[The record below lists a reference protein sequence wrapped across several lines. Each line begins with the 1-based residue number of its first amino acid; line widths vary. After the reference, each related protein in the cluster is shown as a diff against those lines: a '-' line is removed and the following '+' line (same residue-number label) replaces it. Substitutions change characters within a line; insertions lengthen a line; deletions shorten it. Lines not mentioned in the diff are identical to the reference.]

1 MLFQWAFY
9 VNKGQGIIAFGVQN
23 KDGAISKFNTAEKAY
38 QQTPFTGF
46 RTFVK
51 GSRDEGTRSF
61 MHMPFFPKRFTS
73 SKLKPVRNMMIGM
86 SEMEIEEISSEFG
99 LKTNVLYFTVP
110 DEEFASL
117 VRTTTFTNL
126 DATSALTLDVLD
138 GLGKIQP
145 FGISNLNLDS
155 IGRTMEA
162 WMNVYNVDANGGVI
176 EPYFHIS
183 QGTGDTAQVQIV
195 KEGHF
200 AVAFI
205 EEDVGG
211 NLDPT
216 GLNTPLPFIV
226 DPSVV
231 FNSDTSMTNP
241 SGFFGE
247 GVGVEELSAL
257 PQGTTSRTPCS
268 YAAAK
273 IVIPPG
279 GSISITS
286 VYGHAP
292 DLETFLRS
300 YSPTVRSHGFA
311 SEKRKAAAALVKTI
325 TDKVETSTSS
335 SLFDA
340 YLRQNF
346 LDNTLR
352 GGLPIALGDP
362 ASPKIYHT
370 FSRIH
375 GDLERDYNNFQFEAS
390 YFSQGPGNFRD
401 VSQNR
406 RMDVLLSPAVGDF
419 NVRMFL
425 SFVQADGYNPL
436 TVASTN
442 FIMSQND
449 VTAFLADIQISDS
462 DTIISMYKLLT
473 KSFRIGSLFND
484 LKAAGVTLSIERDV
498 FLHKV
503 LTHSTQ
509 MFAAQFAQNGFWADV
524 SFFMTYLSTLNFPIS
539 VCVTYH
545 HISTLISFLFYC
557 SFTPSLSFSPL
568 SFLLLALDVYTRS
581 HRQLFISI
589 PG

>member
-1 MLFQWAFY
+1 M
-9 VNKGQGIIAFGVQN
+9 QN

-51 GSRDEGTRSF
+51 GSRQDGSRSF
-61 MHMPFFPKRFTS
+61 MHMPFFPNVFTS

-86 SEMEIEEISSEFG
+86 SEMEIEEISNEFG

-110 DEEFASL
+110 DEEFSSL
-117 VRTTTFTNL
+117 VRKTTFTNL
-126 DATSALTLDVLD
+126 DATSTLTLDVLD

-162 WMNVYNVDANGGVI
+162 WMNVYNVNDDRGVV

-183 QGTGDTAQVQIV
+183 QGTGDTAQVQII
-195 KEGHF
+195 KDGHF
-200 AVAFI
+200 VVAFI
-205 EEDVGG
+205 EEGSG
-211 NLDPT
+211 ENLDPI
-216 GLNTPLPFIV
+216 GLNSPLPFIV

-231 FNSDTSMTNP
+231 FNTDTTMTNP

-247 GVGVEELSAL
+247 GSLDVGELSAL

-268 YAAAK
+268 FAAAK
-273 IVIPPG
+273 IVISPG
-279 GSISITS
+279 RSVSITS

-292 DLETFLRS
+292 DLETFLKS
-300 YSPTVRSHGFA
+300 YSPIVRSQGFA
-311 SEKRKAAAALVKTI
+311 SEKRKAAAALVQSI
-325 TDKVETSTSS
+325 TDKMETSTSS

-352 GGLPIALGDP
+352 GGLPVPLGDP

-406 RMDVLLSPAVGDF
+406 RMDVLLTPAVGDF

-442 FIMSQND
+442 FIMSQDD
-449 VTAFLADIQISDS
+449 VIVLLKDIEISDS
-462 DTIISMYKLLT
+462 YVAVTMHKLLT

-484 LKAAGVTLSIERDV
+484 LKAAGVTPSVDRDV
-498 FLHKV
+498 FLRKV
-503 LTHSTQ
+503 LTLSRQ
-509 MFAAQFAQNGFWADV
+509 VYAAQFTQNGFWADV
-524 SFFMTYLSTLNFPIS
+524 SFSCIHYLATFDFKMSLIYSSSRTYVPLYFFLLFFLLFFNFLLSSTILSTLLFS
-539 VCVTYH
+539 F
-545 HISTLISFLFYC
+545 FLF
-557 SFTPSLSFSPL
+557 
-568 SFLLLALDVYTRS
+568 FLLPLLPLLT
-581 HRQLFISI
+581 LF
-589 PG
+589 